1 MRTAIFIDGAY
12 LDFLQ
17 KEEFGKVHLDL
28 EKLPIKLANGKEILR
43 TYYYHCLPYQSSP
56 STPEEQRRFSA
67 AQRFY
72 NFLSTLGRFQTRLG
86 ILALRGHDAKGE
98 PIFVQKKVDILMG
111 VDLAL
116 LSGKQQISEAILL
129 AGDSDFIP
137 AVEAAKS
144 EGVLIKLY
152 HGNNVHRELWS
163 CADERTLLDADFIQ
177 GLTLP
182 QRTKK

>member
-17 KEEFGKVHLDL
+17 KEVFGNVHLDL
-28 EKLPIKLANGKEILR
+28 KKLPAKLAGEKEILR

-56 STPEEQRRFSA
+56 PTPDEQRRFSG
-67 AQRFY
+67 AQKFY
-72 NFLSTLGRFQTRLG
+72 NALSTFDRFQARLG
-86 ILALRGHDAKGE
+86 VLALRGYDAKGE

-144 EGVLIKLY
+144 EGVLVKLY
-152 HGNNVHRELWS
+152 HGVNVHKELWS
-163 CADERTLLDADFIQ
+163 CADERTLLDEIFIK
-177 GLTLP
+177 GLILP
-182 QRTKK
+182 PKTKR